1 MSSAKSGIAGNG
13 AEFTVVVADG
23 VSESGLRPLLDDARF
38 EVVSVADKTALEA
51 ALRTAD
57 GLIVRSA
64 TKVTRELLAKA
75 PLMRVIGRA
84 GVGVDNIDQEA
95 ATEKGAAVLNAPA
108 GNTVSAAELTM
119 ALILSVVRKVAAADR
134 SVRGGKWKR
143 GEFGGV
149 ELRGRTLGLVGAGR
163 IGGEV
168 ARRARAFGMRVVAH
182 DPYLTEERA
191 KDLEIERVELDELLR
206 SSDVVSLHVPLTDET
221 RGMFGEERLRLL
233 KKGAFL
239 VNVARGGVVD
249 EAALANVLADGHL
262 AGAALDVFE
271 NEPLAKE
278 SALREAPNLV
288 LTPHLGAS
296 TTEAQELVAE
306 EIAEAV
312 RAALAEGDLS
322 RALNAPAIGGETF
335 KKLRPLLE
343 LGRKLGRLA
352 SALSLGGMKGI
363 EVRYAGESAEAPRP
377 LSSYV
382 LMGLLGAILGDD
394 QVNFVNAPH
403 LAATRGVRVSSHTL
417 ARRPDYT
424 EFVEVKVFGEK
435 GDTRVAG
442 VVLGEQYPRVVRI
455 GDYHVDV
462 VPQGSL
468 LVLKNRDVPGVIG
481 KVGTLLGSLG
491 LNIAEYHQ
499 ARLAMG
505 GDALAAVAVDGA
517 VEAQA
522 LEKLRELPEITDA
535 RVAKLG

>member
-1 MSSAKSGIAGNG
+1 MSKEKSGGG
-13 AEFTVVVADG
+13 FTVVVADG
-23 VSESGLRPLLDDARF
+23 VSESGLQPLLDDARF
-38 EVVSVADKTALEA
+38 KVVSVADKA
-51 ALRTAD
+51 ALDAELPTAD

-64 TKVTRELLAKA
+64 TKVSRELLSMA
-75 PLMRVIGRA
+75 PILRVIGRA
-84 GVGVDNIDQEA
+84 GVGVDNIDQVA

-119 ALILSVVRKVAAADR
+119 ALILSTVRKVAAADR
-134 SVRGGKWKR
+134 SVRTGEWKSAR
-143 GEFGGV
+143 FAGV

-168 ARRARAFGMRVVAH
+168 GRRARAFGMKVVAH

-191 KDLEIERVELDELLR
+191 RDLEVERVELDELMTR
-206 SSDVVSLHVPLTDET
+206 ADVVSLHVPLTDQT
-221 RGMFGEERLRLL
+221 KMMFDEERLRRL

-249 EAALANVLADGHL
+249 EVALARVLEEGHL

-271 NEPLAKE
+271 DEPLAAE

-335 KKLRPLLE
+335 RRLLPLLE
-343 LGRKLGRLA
+343 LGKNLGRLA
-352 SALSLGGMKGI
+352 AATAKGGLKGI
-363 EVRYAGESAEAPRP
+363 EVRYAGEATEAPRP
-377 LSSYV
+377 LASYV
-382 LMGLLGAILGDD
+382 LMGLLGAIVGDD

-403 LAATRGVRVSSHTL
+403 LAAARKISVSSHQL
-417 ARRPDYT
+417 ARRADYT
-424 EFVEVKVFGEK
+424 EFIEVKVFGEG

-442 VVLGEQYPRVVRI
+442 VILGEQYPRVVRI

-468 LVLKNRDVPGVIG
+468 LVFKNRDVPGVIG
-481 KVGTLLGSLG
+481 KVGTLLGDLG

-499 ARLAMG
+499 ARLAAG

-517 VEAQA
+517 VTPEV
-522 LEKLRELPEITDA
+522 LVKLRELPEITDA
-535 RVAKLG
+535 RVVQLG

>member
-1 MSSAKSGIAGNG
+1 MSADMAGNG
-13 AEFTVVVADG
+13 GKFTVVVADG
-23 VSESGLRPLLDDARF
+23 ISESGLKPLLDDKRF
-38 EVVSVADKTALEA
+38 MVVVVNDKA
-51 ALRTAD
+51 ALDAALPSAD
-57 GLIVRSA
+57 ALIVRSA

-75 PLMRVIGRA
+75 NKIQVIGRA

-119 ALILSVVRKVAAADR
+119 ALILATVRKVAAADR
-134 SVRGGKWKR
+134 SVRAGEWKR
-143 GEFGGV
+143 NNFGGV

-168 ARRARAFGMRVVAH
+168 AKRCKAFGMNVVAS
-182 DPYLTEERA
+182 DPYLTEEKA
-191 KDLEIERVELDELLR
+191 KDLGVERVELAELKKR
-206 SSDVVSLHVPLTDET
+206 ADVISLHVPLTDQT
-221 RGMFGEERLRLL
+221 KNMFGEAQLREL

-249 EAALANVLADGHL
+249 EAALVRVLNDGHL
-262 AGAALDVFE
+262 AGAALDVFDD
-271 NEPLAKE
+271 EPLQKD
-278 SALREAPNLV
+278 SPLREAKNLV

-312 RAALAEGDLS
+312 RAALAEGDYS

-335 KKLRPLLE
+335 RKLRPMLA
-343 LGRKLGRLA
+343 LGQRLGRLA
-352 SALSLGGMKGI
+352 AALAEGGIKGI
-363 EVRYAGESAEAPRP
+363 EVRYAGENAEAPRP
-377 LSSYV
+377 LTSYV
-382 LMGLLGAILGDD
+382 LMGLLGSIVGKD
-394 QVNFVNAPH
+394 QVNFVNAPF
-403 LAATRGVRVSSHTL
+403 LAEQRGIGVSSHKM

-424 EFVEVKVFGEK
+424 EFAEVKIFGEK
-435 GDTRVAG
+435 GTTRVAG
-442 VVLGEQYPRVVRI
+442 VVLGEKYPRVVRI

-468 LVLKNRDVPGVIG
+468 LILKNCDVPGVIG

-499 ARLAMG
+499 ARLAVG
-505 GDALAAVAVDGA
+505 GDALAAVAIDGEVDA
-517 VEAQA
+517 EA
-522 LEKLRELPEITDA
+522 LKKLVALPEIIDA
-535 RVAKLG
+535 RVVQLD